1 MIPETTF
8 RIRDRPFDRGE
19 IEAACEIRKRIHV
32 EVPSEETRGIW
43 SREEPS
49 TASVLAE
56 SAEPLLGDTNRLHDF
71 RQKLDCR
78 DETAS
83 DAVRIENVGNVA
95 QEPDS
100 VRGLLRLCVKHGK
113 SALGRDEGFE
123 QSEIRE
129 ERGHGARKVVGAL
142 EDVPDTLL
150 K

>member
-8 RIRDRPFDRGE
+8 RFRDRSSDRSGTE
-19 IEAACEIRKRIHV
+19 TAYETRKRIHV
-32 EVPSEETRGIW
+32 EVLSEETRGIW
-43 SREEPS
+43 NREEPS
-49 TASVLAE
+49 TTSGLAE
-56 SAEPLLGDTNRLHDF
+56 SAEPLLGDTNRFHRF

-83 DAVRIENVGNVA
+83 DAVRIENVGDVV

-100 VRGLLRLCVKHGK
+100 VRGLLRPCVKYGK

-129 ERGHGARKVVGAL
+129 NRGHGPRKVVGVL
-142 EDVPDTLL
+142 EEVPDTLL